1 MSELGIRHASP
12 SEGFDHQEPRAK
24 SIVLLAIASVILLVL
39 VIVGVTAYFEYLYRD
54 MVQEKV
60 LSAPSAQLNDLRDRE
75 TQQLTK
81 YSYIDKDSG
90 LVRIPV
96 DRAMELFAQEAAG
109 GKLFYPGKPYA
120 PKPEEPP
127 TAAK

>member
-24 SIVLLAIASVILLVL
+24 SIVWLAIASVILLVL

-60 LSAPSAQLNDLRDRE
+60 LSAPSTQLNDLHARE
-75 TQQLTK
+75 TEQLTK

-90 LVRIPV
+90 MVRIPV

>member
-24 SIVLLAIASVILLVL
+24 SIVWLAIASVILLVV

-60 LSAPSAQLNDLRDRE
+60 LSAPSTQLNDLHARE
-75 TQQLTK
+75 TEQLTK

-90 LVRIPV
+90 MVRIPV

-120 PKPEEPP
+120 PKPEEPA

>member
-1 MSELGIRHASP
+1 
-12 SEGFDHQEPRAK
+12 
-24 SIVLLAIASVILLVL
+24 
-39 VIVGVTAYFEYLYRD
+39 

-60 LSAPSAQLNDLRDRE
+60 LSAPSAQLNDLHARE
-75 TQQLTK
+75 TEQLTK

-120 PKPEEPP
+120 PKPEEPA

>member
-12 SEGFDHQEPRAK
+12 TEGFDHQEPRAK
-24 SIVLLAIASVILLVL
+24 SIVALAIVSVVLLVL
-39 VIVGVTAYFEYLYRD
+39 VLVGVTAYFEYLYRD

-60 LSAPSAQLNDLRDRE
+60 LSAPNALLNDLRARE
-75 TQQLTK
+75 ADQLTK

-96 DRAMELFAQEAAG
+96 DRAMELRSHPLMSQFG
-109 GKLFYPGKPYA
+109 VPNWPPVWKPA
-120 PKPEEPP
+120 NPRVL
-127 TAAK
+127 